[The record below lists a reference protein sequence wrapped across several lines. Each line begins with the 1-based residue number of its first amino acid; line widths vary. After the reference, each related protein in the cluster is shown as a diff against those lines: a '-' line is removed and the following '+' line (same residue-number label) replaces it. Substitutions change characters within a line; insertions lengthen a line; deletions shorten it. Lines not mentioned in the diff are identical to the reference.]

1 MNTGSRNEQLVGF
14 DISYILLPHAQGHQG
29 QTRVKLYSIVG
40 QEAAQDLGNGVPA
53 EEALGPDLNE
63 RQEVAAKQLRGQ
75 WWRGAAHPDP
85 AATRRHGEQE
95 TRGRGREHDAGSE
108 PEGQLWQQGARGG
121 RGRGRGLHPHDQ
133 VQKRVHVSTCILT
146 CR

>member
-1 MNTGSRNEQLVGF
+1 MGNIMKTGSRNEQLVGF
-14 DISYILLPHAQGHQG
+14 DISYILPPHAQGHQG

-53 EEALGPDLNE
+53 EEALSPD
-63 RQEVAAKQLRGQ
+63 QVSG
-75 WWRGAAHPDP
+75 GAVRRTPTQPRHGVTAS
-85 AATRRHGEQE
+85 RRHAVG
-95 TRGRGREHDAGSE
+95 AGSTTLDQNRM
-108 PEGQLWQQGARGG
+108 GQLWQQGARGG

-133 VQKRVHVSTCILT
+133 VQKRVHVSTCIST

>member
-53 EEALGPDLNE
+53 EEALSPDLNE
-63 RQEVAAKQLRGQ
+63 RHEIAAEQLRGQ
-75 WWRGAAHPDP
+75 RWRGAAHPDP

-95 TRGRGREHDAGSE
+95 TRGRGREHDAGPE
-108 PEGQLWQQGARGG
+108 LEGQL
-121 RGRGRGLHPHDQ
+121 
-133 VQKRVHVSTCILT
+133 
-146 CR
+146 